1 MTWLLVAYLAGAF
14 LALAWGV
21 ARRED
26 TETAVLV
33 AVWWPVLVVV
43 AGVVY
48 ALYLGSKARAR

>member
-21 ARRED
+21 ARREE

-33 AVWWPVLVVV
+33 ALWWPVLVVV
-43 AGVVY
+43 VGVVY
-48 ALYLGSKARAR
+48 ALALGSKARAR